1 MVSLCI
7 FGTGNGRPCYGLA
20 PSFSSRETGLCSNH
34 LVFHQKFLI
43 FCE

>member
-1 MVSLCI
+1 MVGHDMAQCPPSVL
-7 FGTGNGRPCYGLA
+7 GRW
-20 PSFSSRETGLCSNH
+20 GLCSNH

>member
-1 MVSLCI
+1 MIWLSLPSVL
-7 FGTGNGRPCYGLA
+7 GR
-20 PSFSSRETGLCSNH
+20 RGLCSNH